1 MKKIDLSN
9 ENIGKMSK
17 SDLRCCLVDMRIERD
32 RLKLQKEIYEM
43 CGKLI
48 YINHLQAVKDL
59 AQTLVETYT
68 EDDYKDIVPCW
79 EEVQDNG

>member
-1 MKKIDLSN
+1 MGKIDLSN

-17 SDLRCCLVDMRIERD
+17 SDLRCALVDLRISND
-32 RLKLQKEIYEM
+32 RLKLQREIFEM

-48 YINHLQAVKDL
+48 YINHLQAVKDF

-68 EDDYKDIVPCW
+68 DDDYADMIPCY
-79 EEVQDNG
+79 EEVRDNG